1 MRQGRSVMEG
11 GAPISGR
18 PVQQYDQ
25 PSIQWNVGLLHNH
38 RFGRS
43 DESHFQDSERYKYP
57 GQSAF
62 PLAILVATS
71 VVAYLLLKI
80 VRTTSEPAGVLPP
93 GPEQLPLIGNVHQL
107 KPLYSNFANNDST
120 GDMFYLSILGKP
132 LIVVNSMQIASD
144 LLDKRSVNYSERPTF
159 QMAGEIMGW
168 SKSVVLSQYGD
179 RLKRYRKLLQSVLG
193 RSSAPRFRPL
203 QQEEAM
209 RFALRMMKTPEDLV
223 QHIRHNAAAVIMKIG
238 YGYDVSST
246 SDRYI
251 SIAERALG
259 LFAAATVP
267 GAHLVDLFTW
277 MRHLPAVTS
286 SKVAR
291 EGNAALM
298 EMVERPFGDVKKSL
312 QECGEED
319 QYSFVSAS
327 LRAQWAAASL
337 YAGGADTTVSVV
349 ETFFLA
355 MALYPDIQRRAQE
368 EIDRV
373 LNTRRLPTIN
383 DRDALPFTWAIY
395 QECLRWGVVTPCQYH
410 VSRNEDV
417 YDLDHGAYSQVRI
430 PKGTLV
436 VVNAWYVSILH
447 NPDTYP
453 RPFEFD
459 PTRYLGE
466 KESTQPDPRDVAFGW
481 GRRRCPGTIIGDDYV
496 FATICTTLATLSI
509 SNARS
514 KAGVPIPV
522 PRPDVEADMWR
533 YTTGS
538 IRQAQ
543 TAIKRVPETALGS
556 NPLTYKSFVTIEHTC
571 AKATSGPVYLAGSV
585 ETT

>member
-1 MRQGRSVMEG
+1 M
-11 GAPISGR
+11 IS
-18 PVQQYDQ
+18 
-25 PSIQWNVGLLHNH
+25 
-38 RFGRS
+38 
-43 DESHFQDSERYKYP
+43 E
-57 GQSAF
+57 SAF

-80 VRTTSEPAGVLPP
+80 VRTTSEPTGVLPP
-93 GPEQLPLIGNVHQL
+93 GPEQLPLIGNVHQMPPKEDWL
-107 KPLYSNFANNDST
+107 TFNKWSKQH

-144 LLDKRSVNYSERPTF
+144 LLDKRSANYSERPTF

-209 RFALRMMKTPEDLV
+209 RFALRMMETPEDLV

-277 MRHLPAVTS
+277 MRHLPGVTS

-327 LRAQWAAASL
+327 LRAQADDDDHIQWAAASL

-373 LNTRRLPTIN
+373 CTVFGDVNTRRLPTIN

-436 VVNAWYVSILH
+436 VVNAWSILH

-481 GRRRCPGTIIGDDYV
+481 GRRRCPGIIIGDDYV

-538 IRQAQ
+538 ISHPEPFDV
-543 TAIKRVPETALGS
+543 TVVPRAGALD
-556 NPLTYKSFVTIEHTC
+556 TVE
-571 AKATSGPVYLAGSV
+571 AG
-585 ETT
+585 TDRH

>member
-1 MRQGRSVMEG
+1 MVS
-11 GAPISGR
+11 
-18 PVQQYDQ
+18 
-25 PSIQWNVGLLHNH
+25 
-38 RFGRS
+38 
-43 DESHFQDSERYKYP
+43 ESL
-57 GQSAF
+57 F
-62 PLAILVATS
+62 PLAILVATCIFA
-71 VVAYLLLKI
+71 VLLLNI
-80 VRTTSEPAGVLPP
+80 VSSANEPTGVLPP
-93 GPEQLPLIGNVHQL
+93 GPKQMPLIGNVHQMPPKEDWL
-107 KPLYSNFANNDST
+107 AFSAWSKQY
-120 GDMFYLSILGKP
+120 GDMFYLSVLGKP
-132 LIVVNSMQIASD
+132 LVVVNSIQIASD
-144 LLDKRSVNYSERPTF
+144 LLDKRSANYSERPTF
-159 QMAGEIMGW
+159 QMAGETMGW

-203 QQEEAM
+203 QQQEAL

-251 SIAERALG
+251 SIAERALS

-277 MRHLPAVTS
+277 MRHLPGVTT
-286 SKVAR
+286 SKVAK

-298 EMVERPFGDVKKSL
+298 EMVERPFGDVKSL
-312 QECGEED
+312 LEKGSNED
-319 QYSFVSAS
+319 PNSFVAS
-327 LRAQWAAASL
+327 SLLANADDDDHIQWAAASL
-337 YAGGADTTVSVV
+337 YAGGADTTVSAV

-368 EIDRV
+368 EIDRACTV
-373 LNTRRLPTIN
+373 YGDGNTRRLPTID
-383 DRDALPFTWAIY
+383 DRQVLPFTWAIY
-395 QECLRWGVVTPCQYH
+395 QECLRWGVITPCQYH
-410 VSRNEDV
+410 VSRDEDV
-417 YDLDHGAYSQVRI
+417 YDLGQGAYNQVRI

-436 VVNAWYVSILH
+436 VVNAWSILH

-453 RPFEFD
+453 KPFEFD
-459 PTRYLGE
+459 PTRYLGQNP
-466 KESTQPDPRDVAFGW
+466 QPDPRDVAFGW
-481 GRRRCPGTIIGDDYV
+481 GRRRCPGIIVGDDYV
-496 FATICTTLATLSI
+496 FATICTTLATLTI

-538 IRQAQ
+538 ISHPEPFDV
-543 TAIKRVPETALGS
+543 RVVPRAEAMDVIS
-556 NPLTYKSFVTIEHTC
+556 EADADRH
-571 AKATSGPVYLAGSV
+571 
-585 ETT
+585 